1 MPHLSVYLPS
11 QVSTLTARRHVR
23 SGVAA
28 IPDIAT
34 GRQMARRT
42 AKPASSRS
50 RVQSAPAFLPIA
62 AQKARH
68 APTRSEEHT
77 SELQALM
84 RTSYDVFCLKKKNHQ
99 VTTTLPVCSLWHIKQ
114 KT

>member
-1 MPHLSVYLPS
+1 MVLLESFDFFFFFFK
-11 QVSTLTARRHVR
+11 QKTAYELRISDWSSDVC
-23 SGVAA
+23 SSDLGVAA

-68 APTRSEEHT
+68 APTSRAIPEPLGASRCFR
-77 SELQALM
+77 M
-84 RTSYDVFCLKKKNHQ
+84 RAAQPETAAVRLS
-99 VTTTLPVCSLWHIKQ
+99 
-114 KT
+114 